1 MFQIKSDLLLSHQNE
16 ADSALPDGAHVAGEG
31 GHQQHRGQGE
41 GRHAHL
47 RHQGTSDQNCLEHFT
62 TSNWGEEVNILDYH
76 RSFKTLC

>member
-47 RHQGTSDQNCLEHFT
+47 RSDQIRT
-62 TSNWGEEVNILDYH
+62 TVQNISQLEEVKILDYH
-76 RSFKTLC
+76 RCC

>member
-47 RHQGTSDQNCLEHFT
+47 RLDQIRIVQNCIEHFT
-62 TSNWGEEVNILDYH
+62 TSNWEEEVKILDYP
-76 RSFKTLC
+76 RCC

>member
-47 RHQGTSDQNCLEHFT
+47 R
-62 TSNWGEEVNILDYH
+62 LD
-76 RSFKTLC
+76 

>member
-47 RHQGTSDQNCLEHFT
+47 GTRLDQIRTVCVQNIAHAQL
-62 TSNWGEEVNILDYH
+62 EEVKILDYP
-76 RSFKTLC
+76 RCC

>member
-47 RHQGTSDQNCLEHFT
+47 RHQGRSD
-62 TSNWGEEVNILDYH
+62 
-76 RSFKTLC
+76 

>member
-16 ADSALPDGAHVAGEG
+16 ADSALPDGAHVASEG

-47 RHQGTSDQNCLEHFT
+47 GTRVDQIRT
-62 TSNWGEEVNILDYH
+62 V
-76 RSFKTLC
+76 